1 MAVFKCKMC
10 GAALNI
16 VENQTL
22 VTCKYCGTQQTL
34 PKFDD
39 ERKIALFDR
48 ANTLRFRNEFDKAA
62 GIYEGIVVEFPDEA
76 EAYWGLVL
84 CKYGIEYV
92 DDKVTGRKIPTCHR
106 TLRKSVMDDDDF
118 KQAYHKADSFA
129 RKLYADEA
137 VIIDNI
143 QSKILDI
150 ALNEEP
156 YDIFI
161 CYKETDD
168 VTCTRTED
176 SLIAQDIYTGLIED
190 GYKVFFARNSLRQVA
205 GTEYEPYIYAAL
217 SSAKVM
223 LAIGTTPGYYDAVW
237 VKNEWSRFISMM
249 NEDSS
254 KVLIPCYKNMDA
266 YDLPKEFKNMQG
278 LDMGEVTFYGSLT
291 TNIEKA
297 VANDKVIKE
306 TIIVN
311 NGISADAEA
320 LLKRAWLF
328 LEDGDF
334 ARADDFCEQALNIEP
349 ECAEAYLGKL
359 MAELRVRNKAGLQ
372 HCSEPFD
379 KRNNYQ
385 KALRFGNSQ
394 LKKELIDIVKNIEA
408 ESLLNKY
415 NHAVS
420 KYENAKTIADYLE
433 AAGEFGAIKGF
444 KNADDYYNS
453 AIYNSA
459 SSFMKIGTL
468 HALGKAVEQFKLIK
482 DYKNANELSEQC
494 LFKIDNAVVSL
505 AEEQKKAKIL
515 KGMLIGGIKPDR
527 PMHMAI
533 NVNGK
538 VQVSH
543 DDRIYSDIS
552 SWKDILMLAS
562 GEFHVVGLSVD
573 GSVSAVGNNS
583 YGQCDVDEWEY
594 ITSVAAG
601 GWHTVGLQDNGTVV
615 AVGADKEDE
624 CKVSEWQN
632 IIQIAAGKRHT
643 VGLKR
648 DGTVVATGT
657 KNNDCCNVENWR
669 NIVKIYAFNGYTL
682 GIKADGT
689 VECTKKDF
697 DVSSWKNIVDISTGW
712 NNILG
717 LSSNGT
723 VVAAGSNEYGQNNV
737 GNWSNIIAISTL
749 NTHSVGLRVDG
760 TIAAA
765 GMKECF
771 GDLARWKDI
780 VAISVGPFKTVGVNK
795 DGFVLSTG
803 MSSSNPYDRFNSY
816 KIFDNTDSYILKQNE
831 KKRVFMERVAVRRN
845 EYYKKC
851 KVENARKANGLCVHC
866 GGKFQKKFIKEKCMN
881 CGKPKNY

>member
-10 GAALNI
+10 GAPLDI
-16 VENQTL
+16 VDNQTI

-48 ANTLRFRNEFDKAA
+48 ANALRFRNEFDKAA

-92 DDKVTGRKIPTCHR
+92 SDDATGRKIPTCHR

-118 KQAYHKADSFA
+118 KQAYHRADSFA
-129 RKLYADEA
+129 RKLYGDEA
-137 VIIDNI
+137 SIIDKI
-143 QSKILDI
+143 QSKILSI

-168 VTCTRTED
+168 VTGTRTED

-223 LAIGTTPGYYDAVW
+223 LAIGTTTDYYDAVW

-254 KVLIPCYKNMDA
+254 KVLIPCYKNMNA

-291 TNIEKA
+291 TNIEKVVSDDA
-297 VANDKVIKE
+297 IIKE
-306 TIIVN
+306 TVIVN
-311 NGISADAEA
+311 NGISADAEV
-320 LLKRAWLF
+320 LLKRVYIF

-334 ARADDFCEQALNIEP
+334 VRADNFCEEVLNIEP
-349 ECAEAYLGKL
+349 ECAEAYLCKL
-359 MAELRVRNKAGLQ
+359 MAELRVRNKAELQ
-372 HCSEPFD
+372 KCEEPFD

-385 KALRFGNSQ
+385 KALRFGDDQ
-394 LKKELIDIVKNIEA
+394 FKKELIDIVKKIE
-408 ESLLNKY
+408 ETRLQNKY
-415 NHAVS
+415 NQAVS
-420 KYENAKTIADYLE
+420 KYENAKTIADCLE
-433 AAGEFGAIKGF
+433 VAGEFGAIKGF

-453 AIYNSA
+453 AMYNAA
-459 SSFMKIGTL
+459 SSYMKVGTL
-468 HALGKAVEQFKLIK
+468 YALEKAVEQFKLIK
-482 DYKNANELSEQC
+482 DYKDANELYEQC

-505 AEEQKKAKIL
+505 ATEQKKAKIL

-527 PMHMAI
+527 PMHIA
-533 NVNGK
+533 VNALGK
-538 VQVSH
+538 AQVSH
-543 DDRIYSDIS
+543 DDKIFNSIS
-552 SWKDILMLAS
+552 SWTNIMSLAL
-562 GEFHVVGLSVD
+562 GEFHAVGLNVN

-583 YGQCDVDEWEY
+583 YGQCNVNEWEY
-594 ITSVAAG
+594 ITAVAVG
-601 GWHTVGLQDNGTVV
+601 GWHTVGLRDNGTVV
-615 AVGADKEDE
+615 AVGADKEGE
-624 CKVSEWQN
+624 CKVSEWQD

-648 DGTVVATGT
+648 DGTVVATGSD
-657 KNNDCCNVENWR
+657 NNGCCNVGSWR
-669 NIVKIYAFNGYTL
+669 NIIKIFAFNGYTL
-682 GIKADGT
+682 GIKSDGT

-697 DVSSWKNIVDISTGW
+697 NVSSWENIVEISTGW

-717 LSSNGT
+717 LVSDGT

-737 GNWSNIIAISTL
+737 ENWRNIIAISTL
-749 NTHSVGLRVDG
+749 NTHSVGLKVDG
-760 TIAAA
+760 TVVAA

-771 GDLARWKDI
+771 GDLGRWKDI
-780 VAISVGPFKTVGVNK
+780 VAVSVGPFKTVGVNK
-795 DGFVLSTG
+795 DGIVLSTG
-803 MSSSNPYDRFNSY
+803 MSSSNPYDRFSSY
-816 KIFDNTDSYILKQNE
+816 KLFDNTDSYISKQNE
-831 KKRVFMERVAVRRN
+831 KRSIFMEHITARRRA
-845 EYYKKC
+845 YYKQC
-851 KVENARKANGLCVHC
+851 KIENARKANGVCVHC

-881 CGKPKNY
+881 CGKAKDY